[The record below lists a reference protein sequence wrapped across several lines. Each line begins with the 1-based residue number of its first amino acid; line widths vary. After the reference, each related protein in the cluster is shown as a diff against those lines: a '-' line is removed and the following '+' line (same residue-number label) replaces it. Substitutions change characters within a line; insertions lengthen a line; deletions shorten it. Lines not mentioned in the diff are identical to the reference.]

1 MVDCITGLTF
11 LYLARHLAL
20 HPGQH
25 CYPQRFRLFCRTH
38 YSKLCFLSCSP
49 LITFSLPQQLWSV
62 TMYHYNCAAA
72 AAPAAAAACLINRHI
87 GAEGSSVVVI
97 RDGYGWN
104 GLLSKSSR
112 FFAHFVSEWILSVQR
127 LCWIFSCEAS
137 RSPEM
142 LLNKPWTLAVV
153 QIALFNGTDQWTD
166 EMQLD
171 CISETLMVALF
182 DGSCFYYAL
191 ELCQISALTHRSYS
205 PLGSSYISMFK
216 GARGGSAFYVL

>member
-1 MVDCITGLTF
+1 MQPSH
-11 LYLARHLAL
+11 YLQFATAAL
-20 HPGQH
+20 I
-25 CYPQRFRLFCRTH
+25 CDNV
-38 YSKLCFLSCSP
+38 P
-49 LITFSLPQQLWSV
+49 LQL
-62 TMYHYNCAAA
+62 CAA
-72 AAPAAAAACLINRHI
+72 AAAAACLINRYI
-87 GAEGSSVVVI
+87 GAESASVVVI
-97 RDGYGWN
+97 KDGYGWN
-104 GLLSKSSR
+104 GLLSKSSWI
-112 FFAHFVSEWILSVQR
+112 FAHFVSEWILSARQ

-142 LLNKPWTLAVV
+142 LLNKPGTLAIV

-191 ELCQISALTHRSYS
+191 ELCQISASTHRSYS

-216 GARGGSAFYVL
+216 GARGGQLFMCFNDKWMNKGKIKLIPIVFDIWGCLWCTKSNLIKSGCILH